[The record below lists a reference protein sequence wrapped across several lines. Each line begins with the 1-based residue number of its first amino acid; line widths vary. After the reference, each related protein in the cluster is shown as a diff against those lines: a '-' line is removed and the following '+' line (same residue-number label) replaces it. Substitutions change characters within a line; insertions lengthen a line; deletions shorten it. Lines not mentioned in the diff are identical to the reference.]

1 MNFGGHTHSDP
12 YRKEK
17 HLLKLH
23 SLKSGICFSISFEST
38 ESFHYSTL
46 LSFFLQDIRGLTKVT
61 LETVI
66 FKHWGI
72 KGEKKNNTHIR
83 WSFRRCPLEDKT
95 RAVSHCPSW
104 KTDLWWPLVT
114 GLWLSRIRPP
124 ATRMQKPPSERKI
137 QTHQSISPNKK
148 LLFLMVIVNFSPSVV
163 SWY

>member
-23 SLKSGICFSISFEST
+23 NLKSGICFSISFESP

-66 FKHWGI
+66 FKHWRNKRRKKKKNT
-72 KGEKKNNTHIR
+72 KGE
-83 WSFRRCPLEDKT
+83 
-95 RAVSHCPSW
+95 VSGDVPWRTKQGLFHTAHHERLTSG
-104 KTDLWWPLVT
+104 
-114 GLWLSRIRPP
+114 GLWLLDCGWAGFDLQQQGCKNLPVKGKYKLTNLSPQIR
-124 ATRMQKPPSERKI
+124 SYYSCWWLWI
-137 QTHQSISPNKK
+137 FHH
-148 LLFLMVIVNFSPSVV
+148 
-163 SWY
+163 